1 MWHEKVSRVFY
12 EIFSWWHL
20 VSCDANQTKNF
31 CNEKKTF
38 QDVILL
44 EFCKA
49 VRHIERQHSKGYEVN
64 SKEKSVTSN
73 EYIFIKIQT
82 MKSNY
87 SNTNSRIVSL
97 RNANL
102 LTLDWTEQIS
112 CPQTNSFRRKWFST
126 TIEDDLTYLRIS
138 R

>member
-1 MWHEKVSRVFY
+1 M
-12 EIFSWWHL
+12 
-20 VSCDANQTKNF
+20 SCDANQTKKF

-82 MKSNY
+82 MKSNKFIIVLIFQYSHY

-102 LTLDWTEQIS
+102 LTLDWIEQIS
-112 CPQTNSFRRKWFST
+112 CPQTNSF
-126 TIEDDLTYLRIS
+126 
-138 R
+138 

>member
-1 MWHEKVSRVFY
+1 M
-12 EIFSWWHL
+12 
-20 VSCDANQTKNF
+20 SCDANQTKKF

-82 MKSNY
+82 MKSNRY

-102 LTLDWTEQIS
+102 LTLDWIEQIS
-112 CPQTNSFRRKWFST
+112 CPQTNSF
-126 TIEDDLTYLRIS
+126 
-138 R
+138 

>member
-1 MWHEKVSRVFY
+1 MK
-12 EIFSWWHL
+12 
-20 VSCDANQTKNF
+20 
-31 CNEKKTF
+31 KKTF
-38 QDVILL
+38 HDVILL

-82 MKSNY
+82 MKSN
-87 SNTNSRIVSL
+87 NSRIVSL

-112 CPQTNSFRRKWFST
+112 CPQTNSFGRK
-126 TIEDDLTYLRIS
+126 
-138 R
+138 

>member
-1 MWHEKVSRVFY
+1 
-12 EIFSWWHL
+12 
-20 VSCDANQTKNF
+20 VSCDANQTKKF
-31 CNEKKTF
+31 CNENFFF

-82 MKSNY
+82 MKSN
-87 SNTNSRIVSL
+87 NSRIVSL

-102 LTLDWTEQIS
+102 LTLDWNEQIS
-112 CPQTNSFRRKWFST
+112 CPQTNSF
-126 TIEDDLTYLRIS
+126 
-138 R
+138 